1 MRMSETGFID
11 RMNWWREARFG
22 MFIHWGL
29 YSLLGGTWK
38 NRRANNSPS
47 EWIMASRF
55 IPKCQY
61 RKIARDF
68 NPVEF
73 DAREWA
79 ELAVSSGMKYMVIT
93 AKHHDG
99 FSMYR
104 TKLSDFNIYDATPFE
119 RDPIAELAEACRDA
133 GLRFGIYYSQ
143 LDWNWGA
150 LPAPLGFISNY
161 PKYLDFLKGQLR
173 ELLTQYGEI
182 SNLFFDG
189 DWMAQWSIEDGRD
202 VERMCRE
209 LQPGIIIND
218 RVGKRSIMDSFVAGK
233 PLAAHLPFLK
243 IQPRERLGDY
253 ATPEQYVPGSPPEGD
268 WETCMTMNTS
278 WGYKSYDS
286 KWKSPGELI
295 ATLIDAASGG
305 GNLLLNIGPDG
316 KGRIP
321 EQSIA
326 SLNEI
331 GAWLKMNGDCLY
343 GTELWRKSS
352 EGADVR
358 YTKKNGEVFAIIRNT
373 NMANVV
379 RLVEPVA
386 SKKTRIMMLSNGRE
400 LKWKH
405 DKGAIVV
412 EVPKEDIG
420 AARLPLALKLVAVE

>member
-1 MRMSETGFID
+1 MRMNEIESED
-11 RMNWWREARFG
+11 RMKWWREARFG

-38 NRRANNSPS
+38 NIRANSSPS
-47 EWIMASRF
+47 EWIMASRL
-55 IPKCQY
+55 IPKNQY

-73 DAREWA
+73 DARAWA
-79 ELAVSSGMKYMVIT
+79 ELAVSAGMKYLVIT

-104 TKLSDFNIYDATPFE
+104 TKLSDYNIYDATSFK
-119 RDPIAELAEACRDA
+119 RDPLAELAEACSDV

-143 LDWNWGA
+143 LDWNWGN

-173 ELLTQYGEI
+173 ELLTGYGEI
-182 SNLFFDG
+182 SALFFDG
-189 DWMAQWSIEDGRD
+189 DWMAQWSMKDGRD

-218 RVGKRSIMDSFVAGK
+218 RVGKRTIMDSFVAGK
-233 PLAAHLPFLK
+233 PLAAHMPFLK
-243 IQPRERLGDY
+243 IRTRKRLGDY
-253 ATPEQYVPGSPPEGD
+253 VTPEQYVPGSPPEGD

-278 WGYKSYDS
+278 WGYKSFDNY
-286 KWKSPGELI
+286 WKSAGELVS
-295 ATLIDAASGG
+295 TLVGAASGG

-316 KGRIP
+316 NGRIP
-321 EQSIA
+321 TQSVTR
-326 SLNEI
+326 LNEI
-331 GAWLKMNGDCLY
+331 GAWLKKNGDCIY
-343 GTELWRKSS
+343 GAKPWRKSS
-352 EGADVR
+352 EGSDIR
-358 YTKKNGEVFAIIRNT
+358 YTEKNGNLFAIIRNL
-373 NMANVV
+373 NRGNIV

-386 SKKTRIMMLSNGRE
+386 SKETRIVMLNGGRE

-405 DKGAIVV
+405 DKGAIIV
-412 EVPKEDIG
+412 ELSKEDLG
-420 AARLPLALKLVAVE
+420 DCRLPLVLKLSGTG